1 MKKDNET
8 SDLEN
13 EEEDNTNVAQQGDGE
28 AQPGGNNGQLDKD
41 LRVDV
46 NNFPH
51 HFFTLEL
58 KKTRSFKHKK
68 DDMVNEHSYIVRIR
82 DNVITDLPHT
92 LGEIL
97 PNLKAMFSS
106 LLEEINL
113 RYKPNDS
120 VRIFIT
126 HEEMVNTNIIV
137 GPDFLKCV
145 TLEMIMDVMADVIRS
160 NNYIPADK
168 GLSLNVCSIKS
179 IQGLNI
185 VSINSVWKDLIRKSC
200 IISVENYDNLC
211 FPGL

>member
-13 EEEDNTNVAQQGDGE
+13 EEENNTNVAQQGDWE
-28 AQPGGNNGQLDKD
+28 AQPGGNNAQLDKD

-46 NNFPH
+46 DNFPH

-68 DDMVNEHSYIVRIR
+68 DDIVNEHSYIMRIR
-82 DNVITDLPHT
+82 DNVITYPSPT

-97 PNLKAMFSS
+97 PYLRAMFSS

-113 RYKPNDS
+113 RYKPNDL

-126 HEEMVNTNIIV
+126 HEEMET
-137 GPDFLKCV
+137 P
-145 TLEMIMDVMADVIRS
+145 T
-160 NNYIPADK
+160 
-168 GLSLNVCSIKS
+168 
-179 IQGLNI
+179 
-185 VSINSVWKDLIRKSC
+185 
-200 IISVENYDNLC
+200 
-211 FPGL
+211 